1 MAENELGEG
10 RRRRRYR
17 QNTRR
22 RDGELPEAATNL
34 LAAAKTIL
42 GRDGFSGL
50 TIDALAREAGE
61 YRAAVRYYFG
71 SKTNLIAALVE
82 SLTPQAVADAVAGV
96 AERLPPGSARVR
108 AQVAGWQVLADDT
121 AGAQVLFEVFPGV
134 VRDPELRRTV
144 AQFYRYYR
152 ELDVRVFG
160 VENEAAASD
169 LQALAA
175 LLVAAIDGLTM
186 QALLAPADVDIDRC
200 FVVLADMVDG
210 YLAHRRVPG
219 RPLMC

>member
-1 MAENELGEG
+1 MTENELGEA
-10 RRRRRYR
+10 RQRRRYR
-17 QNTRR
+17 QNAHR
-22 RDGELPEAATNL
+22 RDGDLPEAATNL
-34 LAAAKTIL
+34 LAAAKRIL
-42 GRDGFSGL
+42 VRDGFAGL

-82 SLTPQAVADAVAGV
+82 SLTPKTVADAVADV

-108 AQVAGWQVLADDT
+108 AQVAGWQVLANDT
-121 AGAQVLFEVFPGV
+121 ASAQVLFEVFPGV
-134 VRDPELRRTV
+134 VRDPHLRRTV

-160 VENEAAASD
+160 VENEAAASE

-186 QALLAPADVDIDRC
+186 QALPAPADVDIDRC
-200 FVVLADMVDG
+200 FAVLADMVDG
-210 YLAHRRVPG
+210 YLAHLRPVPG
-219 RPLMC
+219 QD